1 MALAFTA
8 AVTETS
14 YDKAG
19 RLLCTAIRMNPNE
32 FALPPRDACLPGTV
46 NAANGPDRISQNV
59 YDEAGQ
65 LIEAWDGI
73 GTSLARREALYG
85 YDLDGRKTS
94 LTDARGYRAEMS
106 YDGQGRQSRWI
117 FPSPTTAGVANPAD
131 YEDYGYD
138 PNGNRTRLRKRDGT
152 TLTFQYDAL
161 NRMTVKTV
169 PTSATGAPGY
179 AVYTGYDDRGLQ
191 TSARF
196 GAPRG
201 VGITHTYDGFGRL
214 IAAWTDMDGTLR
226 RLSSEYDPDGN
237 RTILWDNGVSYSG
250 KYGYDGLGRMSYY
263 LEGFGPTAFQ
273 IFYDAAGRR
282 SRVELGVGGVS
293 STMSYGYDPVGRLA
307 TLTRDLAGSGDQVL
321 GFTYTPASQ
330 IATRSSTNDAY
341 AWTGSYAVNRPY
353 ATNGLNQYGSAGDA
367 TFAYDPNG
375 NLKTVASPTLG
386 TTNYVYDAENR
397 LVSAS
402 GAKNAALSYDPL
414 GRLWQVSAPTG
425 MTRFLYDGDQLI
437 QEYNGAG
444 TLLRDYDFGPG
455 TDAPLIWHE
464 YAGGFSRRFLHADQQ
479 GSIVA
484 VTDTSGNAIA
494 INSYDDYGIP
504 KLTGL
509 EAGRF
514 GYTGQAWIPELGL
527 YYYKARFYSPTS
539 GRFMQTDPVGYK
551 DQINLYAY
559 VGDDPVNKNDPTGLD
574 STDAANWAYA
584 MRGNTDYQ
592 ESDGESRVG
601 GLRATMPIFGNGGVG
616 APKCNF
622 FVYDALKAGGVAPRT
637 VDGIRGKIPT
647 ASMHWSNKRSNIEGY
662 RPLRAGE
669 KPQPGDVVSNKGH
682 VGIVVGA
689 PYPRPGGPQMQG
701 YITASAA
708 DADHGDK
715 VTITGFGFRKDDDLS
730 SVVVWRYTPKPAP
743 AQP

>member
-1 MALAFTA
+1 MT
-8 AVTETS
+8 
-14 YDKAG
+14 
-19 RLLCTAIRMNPNE
+19 
-32 FALPPRDACLPGTV
+32 
-46 NAANGPDRISQNV
+46 Q
-59 YDEAGQ
+59 
-65 LIEAWDGI
+65 
-73 GTSLARREALYG
+73 
-85 YDLDGRKTS
+85 KT
-94 LTDARGYRAEMS
+94 
-106 YDGQGRQSRWI
+106 I
-117 FPSPTTAGVANPAD
+117 PA
-131 YEDYGYD
+131 
-138 PNGNRTRLRKRDGT
+138 
-152 TLTFQYDAL
+152 
-161 NRMTVKTV
+161 
-169 PTSATGAPGY
+169 SATGAAGY
-179 AVYTGYDDRGLQ
+179 SVFYGYDDRGLQ

-201 VGITHTYDGFGRL
+201 IGVTHTYDGFGRL

-414 GRLWQVSAPTG
+414 GRLWQVSAATG
-425 MTRFLYDGDQLI
+425 TTRFLYDGDQLI

-464 YAGGFSRRFLHADQQ
+464 YAGGFARRFLHADQQ
-479 GSIVA
+479 GSIVE

-494 INSYDDYGIP
+494 INSYDEYGIP

-559 VGDDPVNKNDPTGLD
+559 VGNDPVNFTD
-574 STDAANWAYA
+574 SDGMSRDCVVLPSPGGGRSCDGNPLPDVGSMFAGKAQKRKSERGP
-584 MRGNTDYQ
+584 RGNRASAEAIYGETGGIYPGKDEKGAVDPRSAAQLESARRAIGLISERNGDVYRRDGSRSRNPIEADQWKRSMAAAQNRTNAPIPSSAQWFYIRNRDREPLPSLHRRQLGDAEYWRSFGVHSPFTSVGGGDVWTGSNIVIDIYQ
-592 ESDGESRVG
+592 LTSESD
-601 GLRATMPIFGNGGVG
+601 
-616 APKCNF
+616 
-622 FVYDALKAGGVAPRT
+622 
-637 VDGIRGKIPT
+637 
-647 ASMHWSNKRSNIEGY
+647 
-662 RPLRAGE
+662 
-669 KPQPGDVVSNKGH
+669 
-682 VGIVVGA
+682 
-689 PYPRPGGPQMQG
+689 
-701 YITASAA
+701 
-708 DADHGDK
+708 
-715 VTITGFGFRKDDDLS
+715 
-730 SVVVWRYTPKPAP
+730 
-743 AQP
+743 